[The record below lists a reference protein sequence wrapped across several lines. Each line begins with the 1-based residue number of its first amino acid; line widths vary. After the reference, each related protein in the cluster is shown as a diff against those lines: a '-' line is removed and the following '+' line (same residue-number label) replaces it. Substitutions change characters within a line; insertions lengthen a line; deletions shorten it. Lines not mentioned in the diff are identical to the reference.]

1 MLSMTGFGN
10 AEVQKGPL
18 TLGVELRSVNHRFLD
33 LALRLPS
40 LVAPHEIEVRRYLK
54 EKVARG
60 RVTVSVT
67 VQVTQDPAA
76 AVLDPDRLARSL
88 ALLHQAAAGLEKIT
102 GTTQNLTLDHLL
114 AVPDLLKADDPDLP
128 ANEVKVAL
136 LEALAAAVV
145 GLQKMKAAEGAALV
159 AEMNQRL
166 DSLEDHL
173 AEVNK
178 WVPQVA
184 LELQKRLEE
193 RLAKLLDEPL
203 DPQRQAQEVAML
215 ADKANINEECERLTI
230 HIGSYRKALVG
241 GGQVAKQLNF
251 LLQEMHR
258 EVNTMG
264 SKSNLME
271 ITQLVIVMKDEVE
284 SLREQI
290 QNLE

>member
-18 TLGVELRSVNHRFLD
+18 TLGVELRAVNHRFLD
-33 LALRLPS
+33 VALRLPS
-40 LVAPHEIEVRRYLK
+40 LVAPYEIEVRQYLK

-67 VQVTQDPAA
+67 LQVTQDPAA
-76 AVLDPDRLARSL
+76 AVLDADRLARSL
-88 ALLHQAAAGLEKIT
+88 ALLRQAAEGLEKAT
-102 GTTQNLTLDHLL
+102 GATQKLTLDHLL
-114 AVPDLLKADDPDLP
+114 AVPDLLKADEADLP
-128 ANEVKVAL
+128 ADDVKAAL
-136 LEALAAAVV
+136 LEALATAVT

-159 AEMNQRL
+159 ADMNQRL
-166 DSLEDHL
+166 DSLEAHL
-173 AEVNK
+173 AAVNEF
-178 WVPQVA
+178 VPQVA
-184 LELQKRLEE
+184 IELQTRLEE

-203 DPQRQAQEVAML
+203 DPQRQAQEVAIL

-230 HIGSYRKALVG
+230 HIGSYRKALAG

-264 SKSNLME
+264 SKSNLMD

-290 QNLE
+290 LNLE